1 MNATS
6 INVPRSCLQQPTY
19 EDNVF
24 KLVLSTDQVT
34 CPVEWIPLD
43 VCRKYR
49 LEFKSVY
56 SYSWT
61 GVPSNWETFVSQTA
75 TGEAYSRYFLV
86 CMCVCVCMS
95 IYIFYTSSILFIYI
109 IIIWVLS
116 VAPLI
121 IYFVLFSTYTD
132 YSHTSCSQS
141 TAETG
146 SFPMQEKPPS
156 APSFH
161 KTIIL
166 ISVQTNHTIWLA
178 FNRFHI
184 TGNHFIEV
192 ILKKIY
198 RLI

>member
-1 MNATS
+1 MCDGEYN
-6 INVPRSCLQQPTY
+6 CLDNSD
-19 EDNVF
+19 EDY
-24 KLVLSTDQVT
+24 
-34 CPVEWIPLD
+34 CG
-43 VCRKYR
+43 
-49 LEFKSVY
+49 KSSLIA
-56 SYSWT
+56 SYT
-61 GVPSNWETFVSQTA
+61 LLLYG
-75 TGEAYSRYFLV
+75 
-86 CMCVCVCMS
+86 
-95 IYIFYTSSILFIYI
+95 
-109 IIIWVLS
+109 LS

-132 YSHTSCSQS
+132 YSHTSCCQS